1 MKESESA
8 LEPSDNLYRSI
19 VEDHPNPICRF
30 LPDGTLTFVNKAFR
44 EYFDRDD
51 DQVIGSS
58 IFEFIGEERLL
69 QVRERLAA
77 LRPDQPV
84 ITHEQEVFTPGGTQW
99 RQWTLKGIFE
109 PQGRLR
115 EIQSV
120 WRDITDRKLAEMD
133 LFKSRERY
141 GKLVKAIPDG
151 VVAYDPRGEATY
163 VNDGFVQLY
172 GWTQEDLQSGSIDF
186 VPSEEVERTLEAW
199 QKTSGGEKVFFETKR
214 RTKSGE
220 TLDIQLR
227 TANLRGQNGN
237 ITENIVIHRDVT
249 ERKRA
254 QEALQHAHDEL
265 EIRVVERTAELSRA
279 NEQLR
284 REIMERKHAEG
295 KLRESEERLRTVF
308 ETAQDCIFLKDRDLV
323 YTHVNPAFLRA
334 LELVEADVI
343 GRTDEQIFG
352 LHEASYINDLEH
364 RVFTGRVVE
373 ATYNVSSGGS
383 AKTFNCIRVPIRN
396 PAGESV
402 GICGIARDVTEQKAL
417 ERRCVRGTAGYRS
430 AAMEVTLNQLRVAA
444 ESESIVLLLGE
455 SGSGKDYLAKYLHDH
470 STRAGGPFFGINC
483 AALAAS
489 VAESELFGH
498 EPGSFTGSR
507 GRKRGLLEMAEGGTL
522 LLNEIGELSQELQG
536 KLLTFLDTQSFT
548 RVGGEKTITVNA
560 RIVAATNRDLERGVA
575 AGTFREDLY
584 YRINVLAIRVPPLR
598 ERMEDIPFL
607 ARDIIETLSNKLGLS
622 APPSLDESTLESLS
636 RYRWPGNVRELRN
649 ILERA
654 MISCRSE
661 VIKSDHISLPGGRF
675 QEPVNEREIPV
686 SVTLTDKLKMNEAL
700 DAAKR
705 IMIEAALKRCSGNVS
720 AAARLLGI
728 SRDSLRYHIKILR
741 IA

>member
-1 MKESESA
+1 MKEPETA
-8 LEPSDNLYRSI
+8 LEPPDSRYRSI

-30 LPDGTLTFVNKAFR
+30 LPDGTLTFVNRAFR
-44 EYFDRDD
+44 EYFDREDD
-51 DQVIGSS
+51 HVIGSS

-84 ITHEQEVFTPGGTQW
+84 LTHEQEVFTPGGTQW
-99 RQWTLKGIFE
+99 RQWTLKGIFD

-133 LFKSRERY
+133 LLKSQQRY
-141 GKLVKAIPDG
+141 RKLITSIPDG
-151 VVAYDPRGEATY
+151 VVAYDPQGEATY
-163 VNDGFVQLY
+163 VNDGFVHLY
-172 GWTQEDLQSGSIDF
+172 GWTQEDLLSGTIDF

-199 QKTSGGEKVFFETKR
+199 QKTFGGEKVSFETKR
-214 RTKSGE
+214 RTKTGGI
-220 TLDIQLR
+220 LDIQLR
-227 TANLRGQNGN
+227 TASLRDRHGH
-237 ITENIVIHRDVT
+237 ITENIVIHRDIT
-249 ERKRA
+249 EMKRA
-254 QEALQHAHDEL
+254 QEELQRAHDEL
-265 EIRVVERTAELSRA
+265 ELRVTERTAELSRA

-308 ETAQDCIFLKDRDLV
+308 ETAQDCIFLKNRNLV
-323 YTHVNPAFLRA
+323 YTHVNPAFLKA
-334 LELVEADVI
+334 LELRDMDVI
-343 GRTDEQIFG
+343 GKTDESIFG
-352 LHEASYINDLEH
+352 PHEAAYINDLES
-364 RVFTGRVVE
+364 RVLTGEIVG
-373 ATYNVSSGGS
+373 ATYNVSAGGM
-383 AKTFNCIRVPIRN
+383 AKTLNCIRVPIRN
-396 PAGESV
+396 HSGEPI

-417 ERRCVRGTAGYRS
+417 ERRCVRTAAGYRS
-430 AAMEVTLNQLRVAA
+430 GAMEVTLNQLRVAA

-455 SGSGKDYLAKYLHDH
+455 SGSGKDYLAQYLHDH
-470 STRAGGPFFGINC
+470 SGRAGGPFFGINC

-548 RVGGEKTITVNA
+548 RVGGEKTVRVNA
-560 RIVAATNRDLERGVA
+560 RIVAATNRDLETEVA
-575 AGTFREDLY
+575 GGTFREDLY
-584 YRINVLAIRVPPLR
+584 YRLNVLSIRVPPLR
-598 ERMEDIPFL
+598 ERLEDIPFL
-607 ARDIIETLSNKLGLS
+607 AEDLLATLANKLGLH
-622 APPSLDESTLESLS
+622 APPSLDTSALESLG

-654 MISCRSE
+654 LISCRAP
-661 VIKSDHISLPGGRF
+661 IITSDDLVMPKGSAEKPTDD
-675 QEPVNEREIPV
+675 REIPV
-686 SVTLTDKLKMNEAL
+686 SVTLSDKLKMNEAL
-700 DAAKR
+700 DEAKR
-705 IMIEAALKRCSGNVS
+705 IMIETALKRRRGNVS
-720 AAARLLGI
+720 SAARLLGI
-728 SRDSLRYHIKILR
+728 SRDSLRYHIKVLR
-741 IA
+741 IP